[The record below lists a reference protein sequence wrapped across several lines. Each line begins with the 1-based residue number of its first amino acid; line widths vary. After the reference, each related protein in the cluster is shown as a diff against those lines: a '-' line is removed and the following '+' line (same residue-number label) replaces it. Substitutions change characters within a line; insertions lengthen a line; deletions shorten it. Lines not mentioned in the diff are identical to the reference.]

1 MPSYLITGA
10 TGYIGGMFAR
20 FLRKARPK
28 AEVLGIGR
36 GKCAIEGMECLE
48 IDLTDRAATADAVVD
63 FSPDFIFHLAGVPY
77 SEDWETLLAG
87 NVKTTI
93 SVMEAAGKC
102 GKGRVVVVG
111 SAAEYGRVESSDQP
125 IKESQALKPLSRYG
139 ISMVCRSA
147 ITTGFA
153 SMGCDAILGRLFNP
167 IGPGLGEHLALGSF
181 AKQVKAIAAGR
192 QNAEILVGN
201 LKAKRDFID
210 TEDACRAFLAIA
222 EKGRGGE
229 CYNICSGRSYALSSL
244 LDMML
249 DVTDIE
255 AEIRVDGGRIR
266 KGEASDVRGST
277 EKISKDTG
285 WKPQVPIEESV
296 RRLLA

>member
-1 MPSYLITGA
+1 MPSYLVTGA

-20 FLRKARPK
+20 FLRKERPR

-36 GKCAIEGMECLE
+36 GRCGIGGMECLE
-48 IDLTDRAATADAVVD
+48 IDLTDVKATEEAVSD

-77 SEDWETLLAG
+77 SEDWGALLAG

-93 SVMEAAGKC
+93 SVLEAAAKL

-111 SAAEYGRVESSDQP
+111 SAAEYGRVEGADLP
-125 IKESQALKPLSRYG
+125 IKETQALKPLSRYG
-139 ISMVCRSA
+139 ISMACRGA
-147 ITTGFA
+147 ITRGFSA
-153 SMGCDAILGRLFNP
+153 MGCDAVLGRLFNP
-167 IGPGLGEHLALGSF
+167 IGPGLGENFALGSF
-181 AKQVKAIAAGR
+181 AKQIRAISSGTQKA
-192 QNAEILVGN
+192 EMLVGN

-210 TEDACRAFLAIA
+210 TEDACRAFLALA
-222 EKGRGGE
+222 EKGKRGE
-229 CYNICSGRSYALSSL
+229 DYNICSGRSYVLSGL

-249 DVTDIE
+249 KEMGLE
-255 AEIRVDGGRIR
+255 AEIKVEQGRIR
-266 KGEASDVRGST
+266 KGEVADVRGST
-277 EKISKDTG
+277 DKISKDTG